1 MADQDILLQKFGH
14 DFQKGTILFHEGDA
28 RSKEMY
34 VIHKGKVK
42 ISKKVGDQETVLAYL
57 GQGEFFGEM
66 AILNNKPRSATA
78 ELVEGGTLLVIDPKT
93 FETMIKNNAEVAY
106 MMIKKLADRIEETD
120 NKIELLMIKDI
131 NSRVVHALES
141 LVESIGVR
149 KDGGVMVPVSMD
161 ELISR
166 AGVGSDHAFDILEKL
181 KKAKITTVSAE
192 GIFIHDLAKLRK
204 FVEFL
209 ILKEQ
214 FGDLD

>member
-1 MADQDILLQKFGH
+1 MAAQDILLQKFGR
-14 DFQKGTILFHEGDA
+14 DFEKGTILFHEDDT

-42 ISKKVGDQETVLAYL
+42 ISKKMGDQETVLAYL

-78 ELVEGGTLLVIDPKT
+78 EVVENSTLLVIDPKT
-93 FETMIKNNAEVAY
+93 FETMIKNNAEVAFR
-106 MMIKKLADRIEETD
+106 MIKKLADRIEETD

-131 NSRVVHALES
+131 NSRVVHTLES
-141 LVESIGVR
+141 LVESIGIR
-149 KDGGVMVPVSMD
+149 NENGVMVPVSVD

-166 AGVGSDHAFDILEKL
+166 AGVDSGHAIEILEKL
-181 KKAKITTVSAE
+181 KKARITTVTDK
-192 GIFIHDLAKLRK
+192 GIFIHDLGKLRK

-214 FGDLD
+214 FGDLE

>member
-1 MADQDILLQKFGH
+1 MTAQDILLQKFGR
-14 DFQKGTILFHEGDA
+14 DFQKGTILFNEGDT

-42 ISKKVGDQETVLAYL
+42 ISKKVGNQETVLAYL

-78 ELVEGGTLLVIDPKT
+78 EVMEDGTLLVIDPKT
-93 FETMIKNNAEVAY
+93 FETMIKNNAEVAFR
-106 MMIKKLADRIEETD
+106 MIKKLADRIEETD
-120 NKIELLMIKDI
+120 NKIELMMIKDT
-131 NSRVVHALES
+131 NSRIVHALES
-141 LVESIGVR
+141 LAESIGV
-149 KDGGVMVPVSMD
+149 KKGTEVVVPVSED
-161 ELISR
+161 ELVSR
-166 AGVGSDHAFDILEKL
+166 AGVSFDHATNILEKL
-181 KKAKITTVSAE
+181 KKAKIITVSGD
-192 GIFIHDLAKLRK
+192 GISIHDLGKLRK

>member
-1 MADQDILLQKFGH
+1 MAEQGILLQKFGR
-14 DFQKGTILFHEGDA
+14 DFEKGAILFHEGDT

-78 ELVEGGTLLVIDPKT
+78 EVVESSTLLVIDPKT
-93 FETMIKNNAEVAY
+93 FETMIKNNAEVAFR
-106 MMIKKLADRIEETD
+106 MIKKLSDRIEETD
-120 NKIELLMIKDI
+120 NKIELLMIKDT

-149 KDGGVMVPVSMD
+149 KDGGVMVPVSIE

-166 AGVGSDHAFDILEKL
+166 AGVGSNHALDILEKL
-181 KKAKITTVSAE
+181 KKARIVTVSTE

>member
-1 MADQDILLQKFGH
+1 MADQDILLQKFGR
-14 DFQKGTILFHEGDA
+14 DFQKGTILFHEGDTQ
-28 RSKEMY
+28 SKEMY
-34 VIHKGKVK
+34 VIHRGKVK
-42 ISKKVGDQETVLAYL
+42 ISKKVGDQETILAYL

-66 AILNNKPRSATA
+66 ATLNNKPRSATA
-78 ELVEGGTLLVIDPKT
+78 EVVEGGTLLVIDPKT
-93 FETMIKNNAEVAY
+93 FETMIKNNAEVAFK
-106 MMIKKLADRIEETD
+106 MIKTLADRIEETD

-149 KDGGVMVPVSMD
+149 KDGGVLIPVSTE

-166 AGVGSDHAFDILEKL
+166 AGVDSAHALDILEKL
-181 KKAKITTVSAE
+181 KKTRITTVSDE
-192 GIFIHDLAKLRK
+192 GIFIHDVGKLRK

>member
-1 MADQDILLQKFGH
+1 MASQDILLQKFGR
-14 DFQKGTILFHEGDA
+14 DFMKGTILFHEGDTQ
-28 RSKEMY
+28 SKEMY

-42 ISKKVGDQETVLAYL
+42 ISKTVGNQETVLAYL

-78 ELVEGGTLLVIDPKT
+78 EVMEDGTLLVIDPKT
-93 FETMIKNNAEVAY
+93 FETMIKNNAEVAFR
-106 MMIKKLADRIEETD
+106 MIKKLADRIEETD
-120 NKIELLMIKDI
+120 NTIELLMIKDI

-141 LVESIGVR
+141 LGESIGVR
-149 KDGGVMVPVSMD
+149 KDAGVVVPVSME

-166 AGVGSDHAFDILEKL
+166 AGVSSDHASDILEKL
-181 KKAKITTVSAE
+181 KKARIITISPDS
-192 GIFIHDLAKLRK
+192 ICIHDVSKLRK

>member
-1 MADQDILLQKFGH
+1 MSNQDVLLQKFGR
-14 DFQKGTILFHEGDA
+14 DFPKGTILFHEGDI

-34 VIHKGKVK
+34 VIHRGRVK
-42 ISKKVGDQETVLAYL
+42 ISKKVGHQETVLAYL

-78 ELVEGGTLLVIDPKT
+78 EVMEDSTLLVIDPKT
-93 FETMIKNNAEVAY
+93 FETMIKSNAEVAFR
-106 MMIKKLADRIEETD
+106 MIKKLADRIEETD
-120 NKIELLMIKDI
+120 NTIELLMIKDS

-149 KDGGVMVPVSMD
+149 SDGGVMLPVSTE

-166 AGVGSDHAFDILEKL
+166 AGVSSGQALSVLEKL
-181 KKAKITTVSAE
+181 KKSKVITVSSD
-192 GIFIHDLAKLRK
+192 GIFIQDLSKLRK

>member
-1 MADQDILLQKFGH
+1 MVAQDILLQKFGR
-14 DFQKGTILFHEGDA
+14 DFEKGTILFHEGDT

-42 ISKKVGDQETVLAYL
+42 IYKKVGNQETVLAYL

-78 ELVEGGTLLVIDPKT
+78 EVVESGTLLVIDPKT
-93 FETMIKNNAEVAY
+93 FETMIKNNAGVAFR
-106 MMIKKLADRIEETD
+106 MIKKLADRIEETD
-120 NKIELLMIKDI
+120 NTIERLMIKDT

-141 LVESIGVR
+141 LGESIGVR
-149 KDGGVMVPVSMD
+149 NDG
-161 ELISR
+161 ELIVPLSQDEFLSR
-166 AGVGSDHAFDILEKL
+166 AGVSYDHASDILEKL
-181 KKAKITTVSAE
+181 KKTKIITVSADA
-192 GIFIHDLAKLRK
+192 ICIHDIGKLRK
-204 FVEFL
+204 FVQFL

>member
-1 MADQDILLQKFGH
+1 MAPQDILLQKFGR
-14 DFQKGTILFHEGDA
+14 DFDKGTILFHEGDNQ
-28 RSKEMY
+28 SKEMY

-42 ISKKVGDQETVLAYL
+42 IYKKVGNHETVLAYL

-78 ELVEGGTLLVIDPKT
+78 EVVESGTLLVIDPKT
-93 FETMIKNNAEVAY
+93 FESMIKSNAEVAFRL
-106 MMIKKLADRIEETD
+106 IKKLSDRIEETD
-120 NKIELLMIKDI
+120 NKIELLMIKDT

-141 LVESIGVR
+141 LAESIGVR
-149 KDGGVMVPVSMD
+149 KDAGVFVPISEG
-161 ELISR
+161 ELLSR
-166 AGVGSDHAFDILEKL
+166 AGVSSDHASDILEKL
-181 KKAKITTVSAE
+181 KKAKIITVSADAICINDM
-192 GIFIHDLAKLRK
+192 GKLRK

>member
-1 MADQDILLQKFGH
+1 MADQDVLLQKFGR
-14 DFQKGTILFHEGDA
+14 DFQKGTILFHEGDIQ
-28 RSKEMY
+28 SKEMY

-66 AILNNKPRSATA
+66 ATLNNKPRSATA
-78 ELVEGGTLLVIDPKT
+78 EVVEGGTLLVIDPKT
-93 FETMIKNNAEVAY
+93 FETMIKNNAEVAFK
-106 MMIKKLADRIEETD
+106 MIKTLADRIEETD

-149 KDGGVMVPVSMD
+149 KDGGVLIPVSTE

-166 AGVGSDHAFDILEKL
+166 AGVDSVHAVEILEKL
-181 KKAKITTVSAE
+181 KRTRITTVSAE
-192 GIFIHDLAKLRK
+192 GIFIHDLGKLRK